1 MSASGCAEVTASTL
15 EMVLVIGGA
24 FICVFGLLVVAFI
37 QDWVI
42 SRSEAERSKR

>member
-1 MSASGCAEVTASTL
+1 MSCAEVTASTL
-15 EMVLVIGGA
+15 R
-24 FICVFGLLVVAFI
+24 VFGLLVVAFI